1 MCKPPNWCRIKTQ
14 IQRLFFNKLSKKLI
28 IHIKS
33 NKNVELVLVK
43 RVNQSGA
50 AYIEEISYN
59 RANNLPKEYEVLL
72 QKRVEY
78 RIMEVQK
85 FKGKYIIVAEVQ

>member
-1 MCKPPNWCRIKTQ
+1 M
-14 IQRLFFNKLSKKLI
+14 
-28 IHIKS
+28 
-33 NKNVELVLVK
+33 ELVLVK